1 MYAVATKTKNNALMN
16 PVIVSS
22 CFFAL
27 SITAG
32 ITVKASAIYTIANT
46 VVTIFDSFLF
56 FGNLEGL
63 FVFWEFGG
71 LKRPV
76 SGFPID
82 TLPTYRTY
90 VLLSFIYTSNPYFAY
105 RYMR

>member
-1 MYAVATKTKNNALMN
+1 MN
-16 PVIVSS
+16 PVIPSS

-32 ITVKASAIYTIANT
+32 IVVKASAIYIIANT
-46 VVTIFDSFLF
+46 VLTIFDSFLF

-71 LKRPV
+71 LKRAV
-76 SGFPID
+76 FVLPID

-90 VLLSFIYTSNPYFAY
+90 VLLSYIYTTNTYLNY

>member
-1 MYAVATKTKNNALMN
+1 MN

-22 CFFAL
+22 CFFTL

-32 ITVKASAIYTIANT
+32 IVVKASAIYMIANT

-71 LKRPV
+71 LKRAV
-76 SGFPID
+76 FGFPID
-82 TLPTYRTY
+82 TLPAYRTY
-90 VLLSFIYTSNPYFAY
+90 VPAPCHLYDKYIFEL
-105 RYMR
+105 

>member
-1 MYAVATKTKNNALMN
+1 MN

-32 ITVKASAIYTIANT
+32 ITVKASAIYMIANT
-46 VVTIFDSFLF
+46 VVTILTPFYFL
-56 FGNLEGL
+56 NLEGL

-71 LKRPV
+71 LKRAVFGSPT
-76 SGFPID
+76 D
-82 TLPTYRTY
+82 TLPIYRTY
-90 VLLSFIYTSNPYFAY
+90 VLALFHLYDKYIFEL
-105 RYMR
+105 

>member
-1 MYAVATKTKNNALMN
+1 MN

-32 ITVKASAIYTIANT
+32 IVVKASAIYTIANT

-56 FGNLEGL
+56 FGNLED
-63 FVFWEFGG
+63 
-71 LKRPV
+71 LKGQFLDSLQTP
-76 SGFPID
+76 SPPIEH
-82 TLPTYRTY
+82 TF
-90 VLLSFIYTSNPYFAY
+90 LLRAIYTTNTYFAY
-105 RYMR
+105 IYMR